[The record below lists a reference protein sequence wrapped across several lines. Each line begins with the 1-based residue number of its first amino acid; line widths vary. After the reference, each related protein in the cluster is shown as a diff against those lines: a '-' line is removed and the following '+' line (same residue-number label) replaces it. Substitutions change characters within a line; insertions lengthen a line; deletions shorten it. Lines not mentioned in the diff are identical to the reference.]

1 MPLQKWEPLSHI
13 ASLEEVTQRQY
24 KNAET
29 IICEFMAV
37 QTYDEDNPHTYK
49 DFNLQQ
55 FHDFVAEKIELL
67 DPFNNNRYP
76 WWKRWPYQT
85 KQE

>member
-29 IICEFMAV
+29 IICEFMAI
-37 QTYDEDNPHTYK
+37 QTYDEDNPPTYK

-55 FHDFVAEKIELL
+55 FHDFVAEKIEAL
-67 DPFNNNRYP
+67 DPRFNLYQ
-76 WWKRWPYQT
+76 WERWPYQT

>member
-1 MPLQKWEPLSHI
+1 MSRMPRTVLVDAIDVVQK
-13 ASLEEVTQRQY
+13 QY
-24 KNAET
+24 KNAESVL
-29 IICEFMAV
+29 CEFMAV
-37 QTYDEDNPHTYK
+37 QTYDEDNPPTYK
-49 DFNLQQ
+49 DFNLQE
-55 FHDFVAEKIELL
+55 FHDFVADKIEAL

>member
-1 MPLQKWEPLSHI
+1 MPRTVLVDAI
-13 ASLEEVTQRQY
+13 EVTQKQY
-24 KNAET
+24 KNAESVL
-29 IICEFMAV
+29 CEFMAV
-37 QTYDEDNPHTYK
+37 QTYDEDNPPTYK
-49 DFNLQQ
+49 DFNLQE
-55 FHDFVAEKIELL
+55 FHDFVADKIEAL